1 MGRGGGQ
8 GREKEAQRQSEA
20 MAEAGNVDGSMAM
33 ATQAESYHSQH
44 DALHKS
50 LTTPERIMTVC
61 DVCGVFINSTDN
73 EQRRQVN
80 LVKPRPHH
88 FPSAIHCCSAL
99 LPCLQKSA
107 SCNMA

>member
-1 MGRGGGQ
+1 
-8 GREKEAQRQSEA
+8 

-80 LVKPRPHH
+80 LVKPRPHC
-88 FPSAIHCCSAL
+88 FPSSAHTLHLITLLDPLTL
-99 LPCLQKSA
+99 LPHLWHVRLGEQA
-107 SCNMA
+107 RLEEPNQ